1 MISKTIIDTENRT
14 SFFWTDH
21 SHVNW

>member
-21 SHVNW
+21 SHVN